1 MTKKDKEAQLKA
13 KLLKIKLAASTF
25 KSPKPKVNK
34 RGGRILNP
42 DSDDDRSFGEI
53 RAEEE
58 VKAQHKAKLLKMK
71 LAASKK
77 EKKVDKKLKKIGD
90 NHNRILKK
98 ELDARPLIKEV
109 PMGVDKRDNSKI
121 NYFSKMKAENDAI
134 DTGKKIRPNKP
145 TDEDFGGIIT
155 AKAKV
160 NKLKTAIVKSP
171 DKYKVPREMKHTR
184 VDSDGPLVNK
194 VPFGEEDRET
204 KQQGMDRIMRDSS
217 YDVKNKK
224 VRPAT
229 PTQADR
235 KRIITAQEHHHKIS
249 FRGHKIGGFKGA
261 SLNGQS
267 GKYAKYW
274 LLNAKETNGNGWGI
288 AAHTAK
294 ENMKKFI
301 GRPLVVTAQS
311 WHGASEYGDEY
322 EHPYLPTNDINA
334 ILNHQEKF
342 RVGSI
347 VDVFEDKHGDW
358 YASIEML
365 PKFASSR
372 LPPFCSPAIY
382 QLDASEAEGQIS
394 KWEALH
400 LAALTENPAYGAR
413 IALLK
418 GTCVGTDN
426 ECKVQFKS
434 AKQESGIEC
443 PVKEKQK
450 KVKSKI
456 SKLKTKQKISSLKQ
470 RLATVP
476 SNLPT
481 PNRRNIKNND
491 NPNRAIDDD
500 VYFSDNPSG
509 LNDIDPNRNRKRK
522 PTSFDDKYDPNRLP
536 MAEDFLGQSPNQPDR
551 HVGDTVRDKLPNIPA
566 SRLEGTGPDT
576 YHTRNEGESE
586 LSFKRW
592 DDTEIEGHKFPGEK
606 EVNKKLRSLFDGP
619 FDKKYLHPS
628 EDDIDVDTEVEWN
641 LDEYHENQ
649 GDVPLKESTT
659 TNVYDNS
666 LSSIFGLAE
675 EGFTGKYEDRF
686 IVGDPRKWEQ
696 AKIKLQQYM
705 PIGDN
710 NPDDILNFMLDRGID
725 SFSNKAISDVSRKNA
740 ERFSKLKKKQKISKL
755 KARLAYKGGS
765 NYDRQ
770 ITDLS
775 KNFETQRNEITK
787 RRPDSS
793 VGKQPKNEFGHTC
806 TNEATC
812 GATSGFLRN
821 KLILDHGLNYKQVK
835 VEGGMYTGP
844 GGEFSS
850 AGVNINGTPE
860 VRHEWVRLDDDTII
874 DGSAG
879 QFMDQKNKI
888 NQKQRFRVIPPN
900 APLQKYYKGHYEHSP
915 TGSKKWYNK
924 NDPLKKSVDKYE
936 RKMRKGKL
944 KARLAHDDIEKA
956 FDNYEPHKDDI
967 ARGKRIDKIFEYT
980 DARGKSIDGEGEQL
994 ADYINKGKKIRPT
1007 GNNAE
1012 LSSILQKKL
1021 AKLKTKLALDRRSV
1035 VSLGL
1040 TNKGGVDS
1048 SKLKPSSFEP
1058 TELEDIGSG
1067 YTTLTEGRRLMIR
1080 AEGDITK
1087 DPSDITKLEHGEDR
1101 IAEPSLIKKLSS
1113 KDRVLKPKKVK
1124 SMTSRAKLKARL
1136 AVDTSKIKKKKYFN
1150 DKTLDRAYNVTMQ
1163 GGIEDTDKTFD
1174 NPAKRKS
1181 PFENFQIRKKIDNS
1195 IGNNSVVSNPNKGT
1209 NDDKKASGSTVINS
1223 FKNKRMKKLAKLK
1236 LKLASLGEQN
1246 MTYQDSKKVKI
1257 HKKKHPEVRKA
1268 QKSVE
1273 DILRGQGRSVDG
1285 SHSQA
1290 SFMSSTGDFIGG
1302 GSIENG
1308 KSHVEQI
1315 LEIQGRIGY
1324 QPKEGEHDK
1333 IITDFINE
1341 NKLIRVQNFPINRA
1355 GEKRLEFG
1363 INSKINKNQ
1372 LRSITDAEKEGR
1384 TIGFN
1389 IGGDVGLSG
1398 PQRFE
1403 PETNEMTRKNN
1414 VTTGTGTRD
1423 MIKALRERKFIG

>member
-1 MTKKDKEAQLKA
+1 MTKKDKEAQL
-13 KLLKIKLAASTF
+13 
-25 KSPKPKVNK
+25 
-34 RGGRILNP
+34 
-42 DSDDDRSFGEI
+42 
-53 RAEEE
+53 
-58 VKAQHKAKLLKMK
+58 KAKLLKMK

-134 DTGKKIRPNKP
+134 ETGTKIRPNKP

-261 SLNGQS
+261 SLSGQS

-301 GRPLVVTAQS
+301 GRPLVVTASS

-347 VDVFEDKHGDW
+347 VDVFEDSHGDW
-358 YASIEML
+358 FASIEML

-456 SKLKTKQKISSLKQ
+456 SKLKNKQKVSSLKQ
-470 RLATVP
+470 RLATVS
-476 SNLPT
+476 SNTPT
-481 PNRRNIKNND
+481 PSRNPFNKPD
-491 NPNRAIDDD
+491 NPDRAIDDD

-536 MAEDFLGQSPNQPDR
+536 MAEDFMGQGEGPDR
-551 HVGDTVRDKLPNIPA
+551 KVGDTVRDKLPNIPA

-576 YHTRNEGESE
+576 HYTRNEGESE

-592 DDTEIEGHKFPGEK
+592 EDTQIEGHKFPGDK
-606 EVNKKLRSLFDGP
+606 EVDKKLRSLFDGP
-619 FDKKYLHPS
+619 FDKKYLYPS
-628 EDDIDVDTEVEWN
+628 DDDVEVDTEVEWN

-649 GDVPLKESTT
+649 GDVPLKETKT

-666 LSSIFGLAE
+666 LKSIYGLAE

-686 IVGDPRKWEQ
+686 IVGDRRKWEQ
-696 AKIKLQQYM
+696 AKRKLQQYM

-710 NPDDILNFMLDRGID
+710 DPDDILNFMLDRGID
-725 SFSNKAISDVSRKNA
+725 SFSNKGITDISRKNA
-740 ERFSKLKKKQKISKL
+740 ERFSKLKKNQKISK
-755 KARLAYKGGS
+755 
-765 NYDRQ
+765 
-770 ITDLS
+770 
-775 KNFETQRNEITK
+775 
-787 RRPDSS
+787 
-793 VGKQPKNEFGHTC
+793 V
-806 TNEATC
+806 
-812 GATSGFLRN
+812 
-821 KLILDHGLNYKQVK
+821 
-835 VEGGMYTGP
+835 
-844 GGEFSS
+844 
-850 AGVNINGTPE
+850 
-860 VRHEWVRLDDDTII
+860 
-874 DGSAG
+874 
-879 QFMDQKNKI
+879 
-888 NQKQRFRVIPPN
+888 
-900 APLQKYYKGHYEHSP
+900 
-915 TGSKKWYNK
+915 
-924 NDPLKKSVDKYE
+924 
-936 RKMRKGKL
+936 
-944 KARLAHDDIEKA
+944 
-956 FDNYEPHKDDI
+956 
-967 ARGKRIDKIFEYT
+967 
-980 DARGKSIDGEGEQL
+980 
-994 ADYINKGKKIRPT
+994 
-1007 GNNAE
+1007 
-1012 LSSILQKKL
+1012 
-1021 AKLKTKLALDRRSV
+1021 
-1035 VSLGL
+1035 
-1040 TNKGGVDS
+1040 
-1048 SKLKPSSFEP
+1048 
-1058 TELEDIGSG
+1058 
-1067 YTTLTEGRRLMIR
+1067 
-1080 AEGDITK
+1080 
-1087 DPSDITKLEHGEDR
+1087 
-1101 IAEPSLIKKLSS
+1101 
-1113 KDRVLKPKKVK
+1113 
-1124 SMTSRAKLKARL
+1124 KARL

-1223 FKNKRMKKLAKLK
+1223 FKNKRMKKIAKLK
-1236 LKLASLGEQN
+1236 LKLANLGEQN

-1268 QKSVE
+1268 KSSVE
-1273 DILRGQGRSVDG
+1273 DILRGKGRSVDG
-1285 SHSQA
+1285 THHE
-1290 SFMSSTGDFIGG
+1290 STFLSTKGDFIGG
-1302 GSIENG
+1302 GDSHAGQALSTDNTLSEILDVNDVDGIVERFSSDNSI
-1308 KSHVEQI
+1308 
-1315 LEIQGRIGY
+1315 
-1324 QPKEGEHDK
+1324 PK
-1333 IITDFINE
+1333 
-1341 NKLIRVQNFPINRA
+1341 VQHFPINRA
-1355 GEKRLEFG
+1355 GEKKTSVG
-1363 INSKINKNQ
+1363 IFSKINSTQ
-1372 LRSITDAEKEGR
+1372 LKSLKDIEEGGG
-1384 TIGFN
+1384 TLGFA
-1389 IGGDVGLSG
+1389 VGTSTSDIDG
-1398 PQRFE
+1398 
-1403 PETNEMTRKNN
+1403 MS
-1414 VTTGTGTRD
+1414 TGEGYRD
-1423 MIKALRERKFIG
+1423 LTKALKERKFLG